1 MREHKSILNGHK
13 SSLNGHFVT
22 NPMWYLFKKNKSVM
36 CSLVSFLFLL
46 TFVFFFFTVDMD
58 KLIFSFLLT
67 ITKNP
72 PGFYLFI
79 NASVITCQV
88 VKWEMRTIETEKS
101 CCKNRCVKNLN
112 I

>member
-1 MREHKSILNGHK
+1 MN
-13 SSLNGHFVT
+13 
-22 NPMWYLFKKNKSVM
+22 
-36 CSLVSFLFLL
+36 
-46 TFVFFFFTVDMD
+46 

-101 CCKNRCVKNLN
+101 CCKIRCVKNLN